1 LLQVSSNFF
10 SHIQNRHNDLLK
22 QSPGKAIEAEFGPA
36 FQSGDVIGI
45 DCVITLVHIAARCDV
60 LCFCVMY

>member
-22 QSPGKAIEAEFGPA
+22 QPPGKAIEAEFGPA

-45 DCVITLVHIAARCDV
+45 DCVILLCISLLVVMRCV
-60 LCFCVMY
+60 FA